1 MTLFLNRS
9 LCRASKRGLFF
20 SVTSAGVE
28 VESAP
33 GNVGIGC
40 DAIRG
45 EKGKN
50 TSETSIWLPARCVH
64 D

>member
-1 MTLFLNRS
+1 MQSFKKG
-9 LCRASKRGLFF
+9 AIFWD
-20 SVTSAGVE
+20 TSAGVE
-28 VESAP
+28 AESAP
-33 GNVGIGC
+33 GNVGIGW
-40 DAIRG
+40 DAVRG

>member
-20 SVTSAGVE
+20 WDTSAGVE

-40 DAIRG
+40 DTGR
-45 EKGKN
+45 KGKKYK
-50 TSETSIWLPARCVH
+50 
-64 D
+64 